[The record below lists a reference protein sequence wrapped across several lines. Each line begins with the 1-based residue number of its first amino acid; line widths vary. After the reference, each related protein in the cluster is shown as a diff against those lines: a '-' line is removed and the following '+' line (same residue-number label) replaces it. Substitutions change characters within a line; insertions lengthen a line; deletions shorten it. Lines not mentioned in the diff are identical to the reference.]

1 MNEQTAVVIGATGLI
16 GNMVVEELLNDD
28 VFSIVRTLTRKPL
41 TIIHPKLQQKIVN
54 FNDINDYKEKFEE
67 GDIIFCCIGTTQKK
81 VQGDKEAYKKVDYD
95 IPVNAAQIGISRGY
109 KKYLLVS
116 AIGAN
121 ENSSNFYLQLKG
133 KTENAI
139 KKFSFRSISI
149 FRPAQL
155 LGKRKEYRPAEKI
168 LQPVTKFI
176 SLFLFGSL
184 KKYRS
189 IHAKDVAK
197 AMVKESKQ
205 NNPGIHYFEYTQMMQ
220 L

>member
-197 AMVKESKQ
+197 AMLKESKQ

>member
-28 VFSIVRTLTRKPL
+28 AFSIVRTLTRKPL
-41 TIIHPKLQQKIVN
+41 TIIHPKLQQKIVD
-54 FNDINDYKEKFEE
+54 FNDINDYKEKFGE

>member
-28 VFSIVRTLTRKPL
+28 AFSIVRTLTRKPL